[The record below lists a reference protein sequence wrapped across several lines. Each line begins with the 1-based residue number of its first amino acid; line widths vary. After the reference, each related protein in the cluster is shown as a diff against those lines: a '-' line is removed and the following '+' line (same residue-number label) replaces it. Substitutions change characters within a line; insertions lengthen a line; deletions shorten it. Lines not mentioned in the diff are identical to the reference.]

1 MNWDWYK
8 YNIYTEWSINSW
20 GNGVNTTTQPFK
32 FRIKTWVK
40 INADTCGTYNTNSR
54 KFSKFKCTM
63 LKSNLYVYSCAYM
76 LVKGNVT
83 VGGQGPNV
91 AAIEADRNN

>member
-1 MNWDWYK
+1 
-8 YNIYTEWSINSW
+8 
-20 GNGVNTTTQPFK
+20 
-32 FRIKTWVK
+32 
-40 INADTCGTYNTNSR
+40 
-54 KFSKFKCTM
+54 M

-91 AAIEADRNN
+91 AAIEADRNNQQVIFKNCAPFTDGISKGNSAQVDITKDLDVVMPMYKYVQIVRIWP

>member
-1 MNWDWYK
+1 
-8 YNIYTEWSINSW
+8 
-20 GNGVNTTTQPFK
+20 
-32 FRIKTWVK
+32 
-40 INADTCGTYNTNSR
+40 
-54 KFSKFKCTM
+54 M